1 MYLTPE
7 MSGGFPNRREV
18 MTLVLAGVLAGSLV
32 RPALAEDQM
41 PVVFVERVRAS
52 LLEDKQV
59 TSEILRMRMID
70 GTSVLRARK
79 GMPFQVVFVN
89 TLDEEIVLQFFG
101 VRGPDAAMR
110 VVLPAKTSPI
120 DTSVLVS
127 FTPPDAGTFW
137 IGPAQDAHRLR
148 DLGLSAL
155 FIVGEEAPTGPA
167 GMTDV
172 ALILDD
178 WMIDEKG
185 TLDQD
190 YGNLERL
197 ISTGRFGNW
206 LTVNAQ
212 FKPRFAVPRDVPV
225 WLRLFN
231 AANMRVMKLSLTGAD
246 PVILALDGQPLNTVE
261 PLRADA
267 IVLAPG
273 QRIDLKLTSLTSL
286 ATLRADL
293 GADTVEIAFLET
305 YGAVELIKRLEIIKL
320 APNPVAQPAAEV
332 RTIPITLEGGAQGG
346 LAMAQV
352 GIEKLELRQMLERGL
367 AWAINGIS
375 GPGGP
380 VLFVAKR
387 GETLALEI
395 ENRTNFDQV
404 ICVLGH
410 AWTMME
416 LGGVA
421 RDNPSLGDTAV
432 IPAKSKAKMLM
443 VADNPG
449 LWAIQSTQA
458 DRADGGLYATFAVE
472 AELP

>member
-1 MYLTPE
+1 MYLTPV
-7 MSGGFPNRREV
+7 MRGGFPNRRDV
-18 MTLVLAGVLAGSLV
+18 MALALAGVVV

-41 PVVFVERVRAS
+41 PVVFVEKLRAS

-70 GTSVLRARK
+70 GTSVLRAKK
-79 GMPFQVVFVN
+79 GVPFQVLFVN

-101 VRGPDAAMR
+101 VRGPEAAMR

-155 FIVGEEAPTGPA
+155 FIVNEEAPTE
-167 GMTDV
+167 MTDV
-172 ALILDD
+172 ALVLDD

-185 TLDQD
+185 ALDQD

-212 FKPRFAVPRDVPV
+212 FKPRFTVPRDRPV
-225 WLRLFN
+225 RLRLFN
-231 AANMRVMKLSLTGAD
+231 AANMRVMKLSLTGVDA
-246 PVILALDGQPLNTVE
+246 VILALDGQPLSSAE
-261 PLRADA
+261 PLGTDA

-273 QRIDLKLTSLTSL
+273 QRVDLKLRSLSSL

-293 GADTVEIAFLET
+293 GADTVEIAFLEADG
-305 YGAVELIKRLEIIKL
+305 GAETVKRLEIL
-320 APNPVAQPAAEV
+320 NLSPNPVTNAAAEV
-332 RTIPITLEGGAQGG
+332 RSIPITLEGGAQGG
-346 LAMAQV
+346 LAAAQV

-367 AWAINGIS
+367 AWAINGIA

-380 VLFVAKR
+380 VLFSAKL

-395 ENRTNFDQV
+395 ENRTGFDQV

-410 AWTMME
+410 VWTMVE
-416 LGGVA
+416 LSGA
-421 RDNPSLGDTAV
+421 APSMQVLRDTAV
-432 IPAKSKAKMLM
+432 LPAQSKAKLLM

>member
-1 MYLTPE
+1 MR
-7 MSGGFPNRREV
+7 GGFPNRRDV
-18 MTLVLAGVLAGSLV
+18 MALALAGVVV

-41 PVVFVERVRAS
+41 PVVFVEKLRAS

-79 GMPFQVVFVN
+79 GVPFQVVFVN

-101 VRGPDAAMR
+101 VRGPEAAMR
-110 VVLPAKTSPI
+110 VVLPAKTTPI
-120 DTSVLVS
+120 DTSVMVR

-137 IGPAQDAHRLR
+137 IGPVQDAHRLR

-155 FIVGEEAPTGPA
+155 FIVNEEAPTE
-167 GMTDV
+167 MTDIAFV
-172 ALILDD
+172 LDD
-178 WMIDEKG
+178 WMIDDKG
-185 TLDQD
+185 ALDQD

-212 FKPRFAVPRDVPV
+212 FKPRFLVPRDVPV
-225 WLRLFN
+225 RLRLFN
-231 AANMRVMKLSLTGAD
+231 AANMRVMKLSLTGVD
-246 PVILALDGQPLNTVE
+246 PVILALDGQPLNTLE
-261 PLRADA
+261 PLPADS

-273 QRIDLKLTSLTSL
+273 QRIDLKLRSLSSL

-305 YGAVELIKRLEIIKL
+305 YGAAELIKRLEILKL
-320 APNPVAQPAAEV
+320 APNPVAKPAAEV
-332 RTIPITLEGGAQGG
+332 RSVPITLEGGAQGG

-367 AWAINGIS
+367 AWAINGIA

-380 VLFVAKR
+380 VLFSARR
-387 GETLALEI
+387 GETLALDV
-395 ENRTNFDQV
+395 ENRTGFDQV

-410 AWTMME
+410 AWALVE
-416 LGGVA
+416 LNGEPVE
-421 RDNPSLGDTAV
+421 NPVLRDTAV
-432 IPAKSKAKMLM
+432 LPAQAKAKLLM

>member
-1 MYLTPE
+1 MR
-7 MSGGFPNRREV
+7 GGSLNRRDV
-18 MTLVLAGVLAGSLV
+18 MALASAGMAI

-41 PVVFVERVRAS
+41 PVVFVEKLSTS

-59 TSEILRMRMID
+59 MSEILRMRMID
-70 GTSVLRARK
+70 GSSVLRAKK
-79 GMPFQVVFVN
+79 GVPFQVVFVN
-89 TLDEEIVLQFFG
+89 RLDEEIVLQFFG
-101 VRGPDAAMR
+101 VRGPEAAMR

-120 DTSVLVS
+120 DTSVMVS

-137 IGPAQDAHRLR
+137 IGPSQDAHRLR

-155 FIVGEEAPTGPA
+155 FIVDEDAPTN
-167 GMTDV
+167 MTDV
-172 ALILDD
+172 ALVLDD
-178 WMIDEKG
+178 WMIDDKG
-185 TLDQD
+185 VLDQD

-206 LTVNAQ
+206 LTVNTQ
-212 FKPRFAVPRDVPV
+212 FKPRFPVPRGVPV
-225 WLRLFN
+225 RLRLFN
-231 AANMRVMKLSLTGAD
+231 AANMRVMKLSITGVE
-246 PVILALDGQPLNTVE
+246 PIILAFDGQPLNTTE
-261 PLRADA
+261 LLGNDA

-273 QRIDLKLTSLTSL
+273 QRIDLKLPSSNSLT
-286 ATLRADL
+286 TLRADL
-293 GADTVEIAFLET
+293 GADTVEIAFLEPD
-305 YGAVELIKRLEIIKL
+305 GEAELIKRVELLRL
-320 APNPVAQPAAEV
+320 APNPLAKPGAEV

-346 LAMAQV
+346 LTMAQV

-367 AWAINGIS
+367 AWATNGIA

-380 VLFVAKR
+380 VLFSAKL

-395 ENRTNFDQV
+395 ENRTGFDQV

-410 AWTMME
+410 VWTMVE
-416 LGGVA
+416 LSGATPPVQVL
-421 RDNPSLGDTAV
+421 RDTAV
-432 IPAKSKAKMLM
+432 LPAQTKAKLLM